1 MTALR
6 IPVGGYNSQSLPQ
19 WHYFYSLPLVAL
31 AVGLYAV
38 KILESFPD
46 PCSVNCPGVRLLGA
60 SCIVSAASP

>member
-19 WHYFYSLPLVAL
+19 WHYFSSLPLVVL
-31 AVGLYAV
+31 AHGLYSV
-38 KILESFPD
+38 EILESFPD

-60 SCIVSAASP
+60 SRIVRAASP